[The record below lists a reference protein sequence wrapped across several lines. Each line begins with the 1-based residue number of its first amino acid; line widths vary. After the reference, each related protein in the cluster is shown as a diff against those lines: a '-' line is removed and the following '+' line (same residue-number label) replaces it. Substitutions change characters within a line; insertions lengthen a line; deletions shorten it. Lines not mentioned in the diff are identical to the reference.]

1 VRAAFLG
8 LALVACS
15 SAFSPSAIGLRQQP
29 AEGGGFRYVHRDTR
43 VGFVLP
49 AIASEGDREQ
59 DDAGFERLVI
69 DTHEGDVLYR
79 VILLRPID
87 GTDVEPANAITV
99 LSNGLVQGQ
108 SPRRDDPTM
117 VGSHAA
123 RRITLGHATG
133 GGNEAAFLITAD
145 SGVLV
150 MMEVVGPSPVD
161 AQADAFFG
169 SLELGCEL

>member
-1 VRAAFLG
+1 VRAALLG

-29 AEGGGFRYVHRDTR
+29 AEGGGFRYVHRETR

-49 AIASEGDREQ
+49 AEASEGEREQ
-59 DDAGFERLVI
+59 DDSGFERLVV
-69 DTHEGDVLYR
+69 DTHAGDVLYR
-79 VILLRPID
+79 VIILRPID
-87 GTDVEPANAITV
+87 GTDVEPANAVT
-99 LSNGLVQGQ
+99 LLADGLVQSQ
-108 SPRRDDPTM
+108 SPRRDEPTM

-133 GGNEAAFLITAD
+133 SGNEAAFLVTAD
-145 SGVLV
+145 DGVLV

-161 AQADAFFG
+161 AQADAFFA